1 MANNITPYTA
11 ETLTQLIQE
20 SIPLSEAMHFSIAE
34 LTDQSIVV
42 AAPLSP
48 NINVHGTG
56 FAGSLYSLAALSAW
70 SLTTHLIGQTDIHAD
85 VVMARAEIRYR
96 RPVQSEIRCYC
107 SCLPAASKSFLQQLS
122 RKGRAR
128 ISLLVEVG
136 EAADVVFSA
145 TMIAS
150 QKA

>member
-1 MANNITPYTA
+1 LANNEKLSA
-11 ETLTQLIQE
+11 DALTQLIHE
-20 SIPLSEAMHFSIAE
+20 NIPLSEAMQFQIQE
-34 LTDQSIVV
+34 LADQSITVV
-42 AAPLSP
+42 APLTP

-70 SLTTHLIGQTDIHAD
+70 SLTTHLVNQAGLNAD

-96 RPVQSEIRCYC
+96 RPVQSQIRCYC
-107 SCLPAASKSFLQQLS
+107 ECSPAASASFIQHIS

-128 ISLLVEVG
+128 ISLMVEIG
-136 EAADVVFSA
+136 ESADVIFNA

-150 QKA
+150 QKM